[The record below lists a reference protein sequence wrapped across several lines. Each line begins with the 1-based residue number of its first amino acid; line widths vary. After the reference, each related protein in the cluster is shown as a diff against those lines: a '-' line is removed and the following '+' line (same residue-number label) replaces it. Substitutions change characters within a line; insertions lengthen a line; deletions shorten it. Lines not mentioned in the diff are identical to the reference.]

1 MKKILNSPDAYVDE
15 MIEGILAAFPGHL
28 RAVAASERG
37 IRGIVVAGAPI
48 EGKVGIA
55 TGGGSG
61 HLPLFLGY
69 LGSGLADGVAVG
81 DVFSSPSAQEMLE
94 VTRQIDSGKGV
105 LYLYGN
111 YGGDVLNF
119 DMAAEMAEA
128 EGIRVATALG
138 ADDVASAPAEALETR
153 RGIAG
158 IFFAYKLAGA
168 KAAQGASLEDVKR
181 IADAAGANT
190 RSMGVALSPC
200 TIPAAGVPTF
210 ELGETEMEI
219 GMGIHGERGIERGP
233 LKTAD
238 EIVDAMVEKVVNDL
252 PFAPNDQVAV
262 LINGLGATAPSELYI
277 MYRRAA
283 RLLESNGIEVY
294 RAFVGEYATSMEM
307 KGASISLLR
316 LDAELRELLDAPCYS
331 PFLLQQVQRPA
342 GGSA

>member
-1 MKKILNSPDAYVDE
+1 MKKILNAPGSYVDE
-15 MIEGILAAFPGHL
+15 MIEGILAAYPNHL
-28 RAVAASERG
+28 RAAGVSERG
-37 IRGIVVAGAPI
+37 TRGLVVADAPI

-61 HLPLFLGY
+61 HIPLFLGY

-81 DVFSSPSAQEMLE
+81 DVFSSPSAQEMLD
-94 VTRQIDSGKGV
+94 VTRAIDSGNGV

-119 DMAAEMAEA
+119 GMAAEMADA
-128 EGIRVATALG
+128 EGIRVETVLG
-138 ADDVASAPAEALETR
+138 ADDVASAPPDEREAR

-158 IFFAYKLAGA
+158 ILFAYKLAGA
-168 KAAQGASLEDVKR
+168 RAAEGASLDDVVR
-181 IADAAGANT
+181 IAEAAGANT
-190 RSMGVALSPC
+190 RTMGVALSPC

-238 EIVDAMVEKVVNDL
+238 EIVTFMMERILTDL
-252 PFAPNDQVAV
+252 PYASDDEVAV
-262 LINGLGATAPSELYI
+262 LVNGLGATAPSELYI
-277 MYRRAA
+277 MYRHAA
-283 RLLESNGIEVY
+283 RILDEKGIVVH

-316 LDAELRELLDAPCYS
+316 LDEELRKLLDAPCHS
-331 PFLLQQVQRPA
+331 PFLLQQV
-342 GGSA
+342 GVS